1 MDLSERRS
9 FWTGKR
15 VFLRVGN
22 LLICSSVI
30 CSFAQIAQIEWANM
44 CNLLRL
50 LRTNEQ
56 LWVNRSGCSFALSFT
71 KNKPLAQKNLTKI
84 VFFGTFFVR
93 DFVSF
98 KKTSYER
105 CEQIAQV
112 PHQKWAMWANRSGR
126 PPKLSDHERFA
137 QVAHQKRGNEWIA
150 CFFLANR
157 LFAHYSLNFL

>member
-1 MDLSERRS
+1 MSGVVSEQVKGFFS
-9 FWTGKR
+9 G
-15 VFLRVGN
+15 LG
-22 LLICSSVI
+22 I
-30 CSFAQIAQIEWANM
+30 CSFAHQSFAH
-44 CNLLRL
+44 LLRS
-50 LRTNEQ
+50 LRSNERICAICSDCSGQ
-56 LWVNRSGCSFALSFT
+56 MSNCEWTVQVAHSLFRS
-71 KNKPLAQKNLTKI
+71 QKTSHWLKKI
-84 VFFGTFFVR
+84 WLKLYFLVR

-126 PPKLSDHERFA
+126 PPKLSDHEHFA